1 MLQGHK
7 TVRSLK
13 FFHCSGVFPWFG
25 VTFSTIKPLSVYY
38 ANVVEQH
45 IPMSLSLVL
54 SDSESAI
61 NRMLGEYANNYTTD
75 EINCTLVFKVTHR
88 NLKVPNSNLSVTHI
102 NLKVT
107 HINDN
112 IRFLFTLMQNKAT
125 TKQTKNT

>member
-1 MLQGHK
+1 
-7 TVRSLK
+7 
-13 FFHCSGVFPWFG
+13 
-25 VTFSTIKPLSVYY
+25 
-38 ANVVEQH
+38 
-45 IPMSLSLVL
+45 MSLSLVL

-102 NLKVT
+102 N
-107 HINDN
+107 DN